1 MGLTYGALM
10 FYYVCVILCVET
22 ILVRCDMYVPDNVY

>member
-10 FYYVCVILCVET
+10 FYYVCVEILET